1 MQNNDF
7 TMISPWNM
15 WILHWNIE
23 IVTMENRDLLVPITI
38 EELSSKKGSNV
49 SICWFTQLSK
59 WVVHPSHKRTK

>member
-38 EELSSKKGSNV
+38 EELSSKKRKQ
-49 SICWFTQLSK
+49 CKYLL
-59 WVVHPSHKRTK
+59 VHPIE